1 MAKTKTS
8 PNSNTKPARRVSS
21 LKPFTTAD
29 ADAAYRH
36 FLPEAQT
43 VPADS
48 AEVCRANVQI
58 ARVNVDRGVASIVP
72 HLEIVRRK
80 LPECPTREV
89 LELPALTLGLT
100 VAAGRVIPQAS
111 EGEIDVRFATFRP
124 MRELTLQFLEI
135 CAELKLVP
143 KASVVKIRAGRG
155 SLDGAQDGIA
165 IAGMFH
171 DRRAVLEGKHPFS
184 AEYLEAMAEHANWLV
199 RQIKPTGVVAR
210 PAEYSPE
217 ALIRDQF
224 WTMVHGRHERLREA
238 GVVIFGLKRLDEFVP
253 PLQSRTQAAP
263 VGAAPSIPEAPA
275 VPAEP

>member
-1 MAKTKTS
+1 MANTKTG
-8 PNSNTKPARRVSS
+8 TRAARGVSS
-21 LKPFTTAD
+21 LKPFTTTD

-36 FLPEAQT
+36 FLSEAQT
-43 VPADS
+43 IPADS

-58 ARVNVDRGVASIVP
+58 ARVNVDRGVAAIAP

-80 LPECPTREV
+80 LPECPIREV

-100 VAAGRVIPQAS
+100 VAAARVIPQAS
-111 EGEIDVRFATFRP
+111 EGEIDARLLTFRP

-143 KASVVKIRAGRG
+143 KTPVVKIRAGTG
-155 SLDGAQDGIA
+155 PLDGAQDGIA

-199 RQIKPTGVVAR
+199 RQIKPRGAAAR

-224 WTMVHGRHERLREA
+224 WTMINGRHERLREA
-238 GVVIFGLKRLDEFVP
+238 GVVIFGLKRLDEVVP
-253 PLQSRTQAAP
+253 PLQSRTKTTP
-263 VGAAPSIPEAPA
+263 VGTAPSAPEAPA
-275 VPAEP
+275 VPAEA